1 MDEIVR
7 EARATI
13 AAGSKSFAMA
23 SKLFAPAMRER
34 AWLLYSWCRYCDDVI
49 DGQVLGHGH
58 IEPDA
63 DIDSRMEALRRL
75 TLAALAGK
83 PTGRAPFDGLGRVAA
98 EVGLPAKYPL
108 QLLDGFAMDA
118 RDRIYRSYD
127 DTLDY
132 CYHVAGVVGVMMA
145 IVMGVKPGDHPTLER
160 ASDLGIAFQLS
171 NIARD
176 ICDDD
181 RLGRCYLPAEWLA
194 EADIPPGEHMHPHYR
209 AALAGVAK
217 RLVDAAERYEASA
230 RYGTPALPRRA
241 AWAVLAAASI
251 YGDIGRRVRALGEHA
266 WDERV
271 STSTAGKL
279 RALAKA
285 GAEAARRK
293 ALYATAPPREGLY
306 APPL

>member
-1 MDEIVR
+1 MDELVR

-13 AAGSKSFAMA
+13 AVGSKSFAMA
-23 SKLFAPAMRER
+23 SRLFTPRLRER
-34 AWLLYSWCRYCDDVI
+34 AWLLYGWCRHCDDVI
-49 DGQVLGHGH
+49 DGQILGHGH

-63 DIDSRMEALRRL
+63 DIDTRLAGLREK

-83 PTGRAPFDGLGRVAA
+83 TTGEAAFDGLGRVAA
-98 EVGLPAKYPL
+98 EVALPPKYPL

-118 RDRIYRSYD
+118 RDRVYRNLG

-145 IVMGVKPGDHPTLER
+145 IVMGIDPRDHPTLER
-160 ASDLGIAFQLS
+160 ASDLGIAFQLA

-194 EADIPPGEHMHPHYR
+194 KADIPPGELMHPSYR
-209 AALAGVAK
+209 LQLARVA
-217 RLVDAAERYEASA
+217 RCLVDEAERYEESA
-230 RYGTPALPRRA
+230 RYGTPALGRRA
-241 AWAVLAAASI
+241 ALAVLAAASI
-251 YGDIGRRVRALGEHA
+251 YGDIGRRVRDLGAHA
-266 WDERV
+266 WDARV
-271 STSTAGKL
+271 STSTTGKL

-285 GAEAARRK
+285 GAEASVR
-293 ALYATAPPREGLY
+293 ALLYTAPPPREGLY
-306 APPL
+306 SPPL